1 MKYDNAVSHTP
12 RELLAELQ
20 ALGVEAK
27 ALMSD
32 SLSEN
37 SAEALANLRARFD
50 AAHEQFAEIYE
61 GTKKK
66 VIAGARYT
74 DVTVRENPYQA
85 VAIALGVGALI
96 GVILGRRSR

>member
-74 DVTVRENPYQA
+74 DVTIRENPYQA